1 MLDYDLPQLDRYRN
15 KLDLK
20 QTSKVSSKKSNKK
33 KRNQNSLPS
42 TTDATT
48 VKHVHE
54 QAHTQE
60 DIEGSESGA
69 TDNHPT
75 DDTNVQPERILL
87 KIKRPTKNK
96 ITNKTNKAA
105 KRRSATK
112 VDMETAQQHAS
123 NAHGDSQTEGA
134 SQHSEL
140 VDNSPKRKFRKRK
153 REKSQ
158 KNQNNE
164 NVPRK
169 KTKTIRSPM
178 ADEGFAEAQNIH
190 GMPENGTHQ
199 GDDSGMEYE
208 AVEGEND
215 APVRNHFFD
224 AQTVT
229 NHPANNNQS
238 GTTRNAATRLEK

>member
-75 DDTNVQPERILL
+75 DDTNVQPEKRVSL
-87 KIKRPTKNK
+87 KVKLPTKK
-96 ITNKTNKAA
+96 
-105 KRRSATK
+105 KRRTRTIYHTSFITPQRRKRTNIAAERRSETE
-112 VDMETAQQHAS
+112 VDME
-123 NAHGDSQTEGA
+123 NAFFFKC
-134 SQHSEL
+134 L
-140 VDNSPKRKFRKRK
+140 V
-153 REKSQ
+153 E
-158 KNQNNE
+158 
-164 NVPRK
+164 
-169 KTKTIRSPM
+169 
-178 ADEGFAEAQNIH
+178 
-190 GMPENGTHQ
+190 
-199 GDDSGMEYE
+199 
-208 AVEGEND
+208 
-215 APVRNHFFD
+215 
-224 AQTVT
+224 
-229 NHPANNNQS
+229 
-238 GTTRNAATRLEK
+238 